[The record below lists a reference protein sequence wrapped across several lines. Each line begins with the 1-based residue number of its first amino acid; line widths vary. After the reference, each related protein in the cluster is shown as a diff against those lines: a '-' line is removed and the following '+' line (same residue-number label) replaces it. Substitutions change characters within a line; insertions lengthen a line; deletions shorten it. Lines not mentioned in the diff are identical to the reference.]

1 MYKRQLELGGFSKD
15 QHFTGINGGSSVMTG
30 FARNAI
36 PVSYTHLDVYKRQIG
51 DNSGDNLGI
60 TLFDT
65 AYFAGGTVYFAWGTA
80 HFAVGNTFLG
90 ITLGITWG

>member
-1 MYKRQLELGGFSKD
+1 M
-15 QHFTGINGGSSVMTG
+15 
-30 FARNAI
+30 
-36 PVSYTHLDVYKRQIG
+36 

-65 AYFAGGTVYFAWGTA
+65 AYFAGGTAYFAGGTA
-80 HFAVGNTFLG
+80 RFAVVTAYFACVNTFLW

>member
-1 MYKRQLELGGFSKD
+1 M
-15 QHFTGINGGSSVMTG
+15 
-30 FARNAI
+30 
-36 PVSYTHLDVYKRQIG
+36 

-65 AYFAGGTVYFAWGTA
+65 AYFAGGTAYFAGVTAYFALGTA
-80 HFAVGNTFLG
+80 CFAGGTAYFAGGTARFAWYNTFLG

>member
-1 MYKRQLELGGFSKD
+1 M
-15 QHFTGINGGSSVMTG
+15 
-30 FARNAI
+30 
-36 PVSYTHLDVYKRQIG
+36 

-60 TLFDT
+60 TLFDTAYFAGGT

>member
-1 MYKRQLELGGFSKD
+1 M
-15 QHFTGINGGSSVMTG
+15 
-30 FARNAI
+30 
-36 PVSYTHLDVYKRQIG
+36 

-65 AYFAGGTVYFAWGTA
+65 AYFAGGTAYFAGGTA
-80 HFAVGNTFLG
+80 YFAGGTARFAVGTAYFACVNTFLW

>member
-1 MYKRQLELGGFSKD
+1 M
-15 QHFTGINGGSSVMTG
+15 
-30 FARNAI
+30 
-36 PVSYTHLDVYKRQIG
+36 

-65 AYFAGGTVYFAWGTA
+65 AYFAGGTAYFAWGTA
-80 HFAVGNTFLG
+80 YFAGGTACFAVGTAYFACVNTFLW

>member
-1 MYKRQLELGGFSKD
+1 M
-15 QHFTGINGGSSVMTG
+15 
-30 FARNAI
+30 
-36 PVSYTHLDVYKRQIG
+36 

-65 AYFAGGTVYFAWGTA
+65 AYFAGGTAYFAWGTA
-80 HFAVGNTFLG
+80 YFAGGTARFAVGTAYFACVNTFLW

>member
-1 MYKRQLELGGFSKD
+1 M
-15 QHFTGINGGSSVMTG
+15 
-30 FARNAI
+30 
-36 PVSYTHLDVYKRQIG
+36 

-65 AYFAGGTVYFAWGTA
+65 AYFAGGTAYFALGTA
-80 HFAVGNTFLG
+80 YFAGGTARFAVGTAYFACVNTFLW